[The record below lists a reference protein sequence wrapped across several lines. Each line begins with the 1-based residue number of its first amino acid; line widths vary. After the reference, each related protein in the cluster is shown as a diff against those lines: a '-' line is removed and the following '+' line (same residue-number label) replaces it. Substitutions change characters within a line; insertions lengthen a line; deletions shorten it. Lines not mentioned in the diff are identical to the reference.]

1 MTESATAGQDDD
13 MTENA
18 NDRLRSLE
26 PLLGTWRI
34 DDPGTSGTVRYAW
47 ADFGG
52 WLVQQVDITAGDN
65 VTRGV
70 EYIGYDQETDSI
82 RSHFFGGSGEILEYT
97 YSLEGHVLTIY
108 FGGPDSPAKFVGTF
122 DEGFTRNTG
131 AWEWPGG
138 GYESTMIK
146 ETSAR

>member
-1 MTESATAGQDDD
+1 MTQ
-13 MTENA
+13 NA
-18 NDRLRSLE
+18 IDKLRSLE

-34 DDPGTSGTVRYAW
+34 DGPDSSGTVRYAW
-47 ADFGG
+47 AEFGG
-52 WLVQQVDITAGDN
+52 FLVQQVELVAGDS

-70 EYIGYDQETDSI
+70 EYIGFDPNTDTI

-122 DEGFTRNTG
+122 DDDFTRNNG

-138 GYESTMIK
+138 GYDSTMIK
-146 ETSAR
+146 ETGSAP